1 LVTSLENCRA
11 LVTGAASGIG
21 RAAAIALQ
29 EAGAAVVG
37 QDIVEA
43 GGLPF
48 FLVQGDVTQEAC
60 ARWTVDI
67 AASRMGGLNLL
78 VNVAGIYEETP
89 LKALDVGA
97 LDRMLAVNVRG
108 PMLMAREA
116 LRYFQP
122 GGRIVNIASE
132 LAFLGRANA
141 SAYCASKGAVISM
154 TRCWAQELAPDVLVN
169 AIAPGPIDTPLLNFE
184 ALPKEAQALEIAN
197 PLRRIGRP
205 EEVAAAIVFL
215 ASKGASF
222 ITGQCIGVD
231 GGAAMR

>member
-21 RAAAIALQ
+21 RAAASALQ
-29 EAGAAVVG
+29 EAGASVVG
-37 QDIVEA
+37 QDIVEVT
-43 GGLPF
+43 GLPF
-48 FLVQGDVTQEAC
+48 FLVQGDVSQEAC

-78 VNVAGIYEETP
+78 VNVAGIYRDTP
-89 LKALDVGA
+89 LKSFDADA
-97 LDRMLAVNVRG
+97 LDRMMAVNVRG
-108 PMLMAREA
+108 PALMAREA

-122 GGRIVNIASE
+122 GSRIVNIASE
-132 LAFLGRANA
+132 LAYLGRANA
-141 SAYCASKGAVISM
+141 SAYCASKGAILSM
-154 TRCWAQELAPDVLVN
+154 TRSWARELAPDILVN
-169 AIAPGPIDTPLLNFE
+169 AIAPGPIDTPLLNFD
-184 ALPKEAQALEIAN
+184 ALPEDIKALETSN
-197 PLRRIGRP
+197 PAGRIGRP

-215 ASKGASF
+215 ASPGASF